1 MNVGNLFVLNQVSN
15 SMTVIDLSVDLVE
28 SNVKIDDEYGDPES
42 LLLYGSKVYILS
54 TKNSKISIFNK
65 YNNVVTKAI
74 AVPANPIKA
83 IRVDTKVYVL
93 HRGNGVISVIDA
105 SKEKLIDTII
115 LSAPGDD
122 FYLANNNLYIIQKD
136 YNTVSVIDT
145 SSIAIKKTVGAVI
158 PV

>member
-1 MNVGNLFVLNQVSN
+1 M
-15 SMTVIDLSVDLVE
+15 LSLR
-28 SNVKIDDEYGDPES
+28 P
-42 LLLYGSKVYILS
+42 
-54 TKNSKISIFNK
+54 
-65 YNNVVTKAI
+65 I